1 MTKSLQRHLQPL
13 GIRAQLML
21 WYTAVFALL
30 ILLFSIVLYTA
41 LNASLASGVDTALQI
56 RTQQIAAG
64 VTLEGN
70 TISIQDV
77 TGDLPGLD
85 NNSTTNQNNANSTSN
100 SNQTDEPD
108 STGSTGKQSGF
119 QTDVNTGTL
128 VRILGSKGKV
138 FYSSPAFNNLSV
150 PAISITNP
158 LHGTPWQGTV
168 TAHNGQTVR
177 LYSVALIDN
186 DRIFGVIQVGES
198 LAQLT
203 LTLQS
208 ITIALLVIAPL
219 VLLLG
224 AIVSYWLAKRAFRPI
239 FQLTRTARNIKAG
252 DLHQRVPVPPA
263 KDEVYDLA
271 LTLNEMIGRLELAF
285 TQQRRFVADASHE
298 LRTPVAVIRNI
309 TDVAL
314 VQPLNLDEYVTL
326 LRDINA
332 ESERLGHLINDL
344 LALARADEDQIPL
357 DEEEIRLDLLA
368 CDVAATMEPLAI
380 ERNITLNLQ
389 KMEPAIVQGDTAR
402 LIQVMMGLVDN
413 ALTYTNADGTVDIN
427 VETHEGSA
435 SFSVR
440 DTGIGIAAED
450 IPHIFERFYRADPAR
465 SRVAGGSGL
474 GLAIVDWGVR
484 AHGGSVSVESQ
495 VGQGSTFTVTLP
507 LASSI
512 PPSTSHMLPPSSI
525 AKTGNLTPGQSQAF
539 ETQPFHH

>member
-1 MTKSLQRHLQPL
+1 MIKSYLRHLLPL

-30 ILLFSIVLYTA
+30 ILLFSIIFYTT
-41 LNASLASGVDTALQI
+41 LKASLASGIDTALQI

-64 VTLEGN
+64 VTVEGN
-70 TISIQDV
+70 KISIQDI

-85 NNSTTNQNNANSTSN
+85 NNSTPSQSNNSTSN
-100 SNQTDEPD
+100 TDQTDGPN
-108 STGSTGKQSGF
+108 STSNTENQSGL
-119 QTDVNTGTL
+119 QSDVNIGTL
-128 VRILGSKGKV
+128 VRILNNKGQV
-138 FYSSPAFNNLSV
+138 FYSSPAFSSLSV
-150 PAISITNP
+150 PTISITNP
-158 LHGTPWQGTV
+158 LHNIPWQGTV

-177 LYSVALIDN
+177 LYSIALINN
-186 DRIFGVIQVGES
+186 DHIFGVIQVGES

-208 ITIALLVIAPL
+208 ITVALFVITPF

-263 KDEVYDLA
+263 RDEVHDLA
-271 LTLNEMIGRLELAF
+271 LTLNEMIGRLDLAF

-298 LRTPVAVIRNI
+298 LRTPVTVIRNI

-314 VQPLNLDEYVTL
+314 VQPLAVDEYVTL

-344 LALARADEDQIPL
+344 LALARADEGQIPL
-357 DEEEIRLDLLA
+357 DQEEIRLDLLA
-368 CDVAATMEPLAI
+368 CDVAATMEALAI
-380 ERNITLNLQ
+380 ERGITLNLE
-389 KMEPAIVQGDTAR
+389 KMEPATVKGDTAR
-402 LIQVMMGLVDN
+402 IIQVMMGLVDN
-413 ALTYTNADGTVDIN
+413 ALTYTNVGGTVAIN
-427 VETHEGSA
+427 VETHEASA

-440 DTGIGIAAED
+440 DTGIGIGAED
-450 IPHIFERFYRADPAR
+450 MPHIFERFYRADPAR

-474 GLAIVDWGVR
+474 GLAIVDWVVR

-507 LASSI
+507 LAASI
-512 PPSTSHMLPPSSI
+512 PSSTSHTLPPSSI
-525 AKTGNLTPGQSQAF
+525 TKTGNLTPGQSQAA
-539 ETQPFHH
+539 EIQPSHH